1 MKFKLLVRFSTRD
14 FFFRGFLGS
23 NCAAFNIDHISVD
36 LFEKTLE
43 EASIS
48 SSWLPFPDELFFYS
62 ARYYTVLFLCK
73 IVLFFYGGGR
83 GGRGGAVLIQV
94 PFFREIYE
102 TSVNKL
108 FTVVRQKPTHIFPY
122 NFLKGATLYL
132 RFIKQW
138 NGETFN

>member
-1 MKFKLLVRFSTRD
+1 MGGCTVYSSPKVEPFYQVPHAIYPDFPENLQATCSLYRKGLVLLALFS
-14 FFFRGFLGS
+14 
-23 NCAAFNIDHISVD
+23 
-36 LFEKTLE
+36 
-43 EASIS
+43 
-48 SSWLPFPDELFFYS
+48 
-62 ARYYTVLFLCK
+62 
-73 IVLFFYGGGR
+73 
-83 GGRGGAVLIQV
+83 AVLIQV